1 MSAKKTPKQPSSSRD
16 KETDA
21 DHDVS
26 RALAYLL
33 RGTKGP
39 ETRNARLEDAR
50 VDYFRGK
57 DLYKVLRQRPEI
69 VDEFYGKLTG
79 NATTQLANGTPPTE
93 AELAKQ
99 ITQIGQEMLKRG
111 YFVKCDRVYK
121 TPRPGRTKKVKF
133 PKFLAKEP
141 RTSQFFT
148 EDGEGFYAWTY
159 AAADVLDV
167 RDHRGAGRV
176 RRDFDVPVSAEPDLV
191 QEMYP
196 LRVPRDTRFVLRD
209 RRHPGGRLR
218 GCVDHGRQAVL
229 GASQHNKRRDSNR
242 RGVLADVAFDDL
254 DANGNV
260 VGRIPTAKR
269 LAAAS
274 TAFAILAILYR
285 VAPEKGSAI
294 KSITRAHG
302 SILDLFDL
310 YDTPKG
316 LGGSVENEMNVTENA
331 TGGVGDVGDV
341 IVDDPTAGGEA
352 TGDGWPDDDSNV
364 APPAPPPPYSG
375 LADDETASAET
386 TDAATEGTTEE
397 TDAKTDETDAKT
409 DETEAKTEETDAE
422 TKAEL

>member
-1 MSAKKTPKQPSSSRD
+1 M
-16 KETDA
+16 
-21 DHDVS
+21 
-26 RALAYLL
+26 
-33 RGTKGP
+33 
-39 ETRNARLEDAR
+39 
-50 VDYFRGK
+50 
-57 DLYKVLRQRPEI
+57 
-69 VDEFYGKLTG
+69 
-79 NATTQLANGTPPTE
+79 
-93 AELAKQ
+93 
-99 ITQIGQEMLKRG
+99 
-111 YFVKCDRVYK
+111 
-121 TPRPGRTKKVKF
+121 
-133 PKFLAKEP
+133 
-141 RTSQFFT
+141 
-148 EDGEGFYAWTY
+148 
-159 AAADVLDV
+159 
-167 RDHRGAGRV
+167 
-176 RRDFDVPVSAEPDLV
+176 
-191 QEMYP
+191 
-196 LRVPRDTRFVLRD
+196 
-209 RRHPGGRLR
+209 
-218 GCVDHGRQAVL
+218 
-229 GASQHNKRRDSNR
+229 
-242 RGVLADVAFDDL
+242 
-254 DANGNV
+254 
-260 VGRIPTAKR
+260 
-269 LAAAS
+269 AAS

-386 TDAATEGTTEE
+386 TDAATEGMTEE